1 MNKLYYKKEKRR
13 DNKKTVRILSFIVLL
28 TGVIL
33 SSYIFFPLISWQIYF
48 AKNLASNDI
57 ETPIPKTTVLTPN
70 IVKSLINQASNT
82 LSGVDYTKAQNWFPN
97 LTVHA
102 KGGTPKITSY
112 LLSIPKLR
120 IKNALVSTVD
130 TDLSKYLINYPGTS
144 VAPEK
149 GNAVIFGHSTLP
161 QLYKESDYKT
171 IFANL
176 HTLKVGDEV
185 ITHVDEISYSYKI
198 YNIIVID
205 PKDTS
210 VFAQNYDDSY
220 LTLITC
226 TPPGTVWKRLVIQ
239 AKLSRI

>member
-1 MNKLYYKKEKRR
+1 MNKLYYKKKKRR
-13 DNKKTVRILSFIVLL
+13 DNKKIVRIWSLLVLL
-28 TGVIL
+28 TGFLL

-48 AKNLASNDI
+48 AGNLASNDI

-70 IVKSLINQASNT
+70 IVKSLVSQASNS

-97 LTVHA
+97 LAVQA
-102 KGGTPKITSY
+102 KGKAPKITSY
-112 LLSIPKLR
+112 LLLIPKLK
-120 IKNALVSTVD
+120 ITNALVSTTD
-130 TDLSKYLINYPGTS
+130 TDLSKYLVNYPGTS
-144 VAPEK
+144 VAGEL
-149 GNAVIFGHSTLP
+149 GNAVILGHSTLP
-161 QLYKESDYKT
+161 QLYKKNDYKT

-185 ITHVDEISYSYKI
+185 IANVDDVLYTYKI
-198 YNIIVID
+198 YNIIVVD

-239 AKLSRI
+239 TRLSKI